1 MSSDCFGQEYGQEF
15 GQKES
20 ENIVKQ
26 NMKFKTIYSL
36 EIFLGLICF
45 YREHFSL
52 HTTKDQPT
60 KFAIGN
66 AVVEH
71 CSVVCGLL
79 IQNLTMEHFTVW
91 L

>member
-1 MSSDCFGQEYGQEF
+1 MGQGFLE
-15 GQKES
+15 KES

-26 NMKFKTIYSL
+26 NVKFKTIYSL

-45 YREHFSL
+45 LQGAFSL
-52 HTTKDQPT
+52 HTTNNQPT

-66 AVVEH
+66 PVVEH